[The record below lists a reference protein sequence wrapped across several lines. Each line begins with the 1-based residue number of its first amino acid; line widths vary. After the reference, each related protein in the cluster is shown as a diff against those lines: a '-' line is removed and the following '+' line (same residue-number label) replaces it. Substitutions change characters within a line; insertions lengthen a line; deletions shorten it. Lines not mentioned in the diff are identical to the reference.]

1 MTQVL
6 VMETTTFTD
15 YYEILEISPNASIET
30 IDRVFRYLAQRYHPD
45 NHQTGNHLK
54 FTEVVRAHEVLRQP
68 DSRAEYDLK
77 YRHYT
82 EKGWQIVAEASNKE
96 GMELD
101 VSIQEKLLALLYM
114 KRRHNM
120 QNPGIGN
127 LELERL
133 SGCPRE
139 HIDFHLWYLKEK
151 GWIAR
156 MENGLMTITANG
168 VDEAITEHHRI
179 TPAKRLTDQNVAA
192 VSH

>member
-1 MTQVL
+1 
-6 VMETTTFTD
+6 METTAFTD
-15 YYEILEISPNASIET
+15 YYEILEISPNATIDT

-68 DSRAEYDLK
+68 DSRAQYDIQ

-82 EKGWQIVAEASNKE
+82 EKGWQIAAEASNKE

-179 TPAKRLTDQNVAA
+179 TPAKRLTDQNMTA